1 MPILLADHDVEGHLR
16 VLTAVWT
23 SDDWLELWQWLG
35 CSVESL
41 ASLGFAADLPDSK
54 IWQLCQHRG
63 MILITGNRNAE
74 GEESLEVTMRKLAA
88 PNSLPV
94 LTIGDPNRVM
104 TDGEYAERVA
114 VQILDILLDIE
125 RYRGTR
131 RVFVP

>member
-1 MPILLADHDVEGHLR
+1 
-16 VLTAVWT
+16 
-23 SDDWLELWQWLG
+23 
-35 CSVESL
+35 
-41 ASLGFAADLPDSK
+41 
-54 IWQLCQHRG
+54 
-63 MILITGNRNAE
+63 
-74 GEESLEVTMRKLAA
+74 
-88 PNSLPV
+88 